1 MKKNKIENL
10 LHSKGYVSIETLIV
24 AGLLIATGAFLIS
37 KLVWKG
43 KDVAISNDNNMIN
56 AGKTMDDNS
65 FVEGSAN
72 LHNQTIA
79 SNSQLPTKDDFACDL
94 KNPSNLN
101 DYEYAIIDDNYI
113 NGELKKID
121 EKIKN
126 RPDMQPKFI
135 NNLKAPIQK
144 LKEFKGGVVITGYCG
159 NKTDIEIP
167 SCIDGKK
174 VLAIG
179 NPSIGKPV
187 FDEKKLKSVKLP
199 NTLKYIGCYAF
210 SYNNLTNIAI
220 PDSVVTIDNFAF
232 DGNNLTSIKFGSNLK
247 RIGDFAFDGNQLE
260 SVIIPD
266 SVVEIGECAFICN
279 KLTSI
284 KLGSNLKKIGE
295 SAFST
300 NKLESVIVPDNVT
313 YLGYDVFEYNPLKKK
328 IIPKNCEES
337 KIPTLKAHK

>member
-1 MKKNKIENL
+1 MKKNKIQSI

-43 KDVAISNDNNMIN
+43 KDVATSNDNNMIN
-56 AGKTMDDNS
+56 VGKTMDDNS
-65 FVEGSAN
+65 FTGGSGN
-72 LHNQTIA
+72 SHNEVP
-79 SNSQLPTKDDFACDL
+79 SSQPQLTPKDDFTCDL
-94 KNPSNLN
+94 ENPSDLT
-101 DYEYAIIDDNYI
+101 DYEYAVIDDNYI

-126 RPDMQPKFI
+126 EPAMRPEFI
-135 NNLKAPIQK
+135 NNLKAPILK
-144 LKEFKGGVVITGYCG
+144 LKEFSGGVVITGYCG

-179 NPSIGKPV
+179 NPFIGKPV
-187 FDEKKLKSVKLP
+187 FAEKKLKSVKLP
-199 NTLKYIGCYAF
+199 NTLKYIGYHAF
-210 SYNNLTNIAI
+210 LYNKLTNITI

-232 DGNNLTSIKFGSNLK
+232 DGNKLTSIKLDSNLK
-247 RIGDFAFDGNQLE
+247 KIGDFAFNGNQLE

-266 SVVEIGECAFICN
+266 SVVEIGECAFSYN

-284 KLGSNLKKIGE
+284 KFGSNLKKIGE
-295 SAFST
+295 SAFSI
-300 NKLESVIVPDNVT
+300 NELESVIVPDNVT
-313 YLGYDVFEYNPLKKK
+313 YLGCDVFEHNPLKKK

>member
-1 MKKNKIENL
+1 MKKYKIENL
-10 LHSKGYVSIETLIV
+10 LHSKGYVSIESLIV
-24 AGLLIATGAFLIS
+24 AGLIIATGAFLIS

-43 KDVAISNDNNMIN
+43 KDVATSNDNNMIN

-65 FVEGSAN
+65 FVGGSAN

-121 EKIKN
+121 EEIKN
-126 RPDMQPKFI
+126 RPDMSPEFI
-135 NNLKAPIQK
+135 NILKAPILK
-144 LKEFKGGVVITGYCG
+144 LKEFSGGVVITGYCG

-179 NPSIGKPV
+179 KPSIGKPV
-187 FDEKKLKSVKLP
+187 FAEKKLKSVKLP
-199 NTLKYIGCYAF
+199 NTLKYIGYYAF
-210 SYNNLTNIAI
+210 SSNQLTNIAI
-220 PDSVVTIDNFAF
+220 PDSVVTIDDFAF
-232 DGNNLTSIKFGSNLK
+232 QGNKLTSIKLDSNLK
-247 RIGDFAFDGNQLE
+247 EIGDFAFGGNQLE

-266 SVVEIGECAFICN
+266 SVVEIGEKAFSYN

-284 KLGSNLKKIGE
+284 KLGGNLKKIGE
-295 SAFST
+295 SAFSI
-300 NKLESVIVPDNVT
+300 NELESVIVPDNVT
-313 YLGYDVFEYNPLKKK
+313 YLGRNAFGNNPLKTKT
-328 IIPKNCEES
+328 IPKNCKEG
-337 KIPTLKAHK
+337 